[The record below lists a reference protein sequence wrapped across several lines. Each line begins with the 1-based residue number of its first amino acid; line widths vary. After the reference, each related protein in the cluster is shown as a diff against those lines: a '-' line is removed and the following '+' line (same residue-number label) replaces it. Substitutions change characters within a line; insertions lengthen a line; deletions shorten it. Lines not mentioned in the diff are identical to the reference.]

1 MCSLLGNRRAEV
13 RALSFMF
20 ITEQTPLCK
29 RESNFF
35 DPRFATIPDSLGVP
49 MSIDIS
55 VTEVISMRTDSLNY
69 TLIFTACK
77 SN

>member
-20 ITEQTPLCK
+20 TTEQAPLCK
-29 RESNFF
+29 GESNFF
-35 DPRFATIPDSLGVP
+35 DPRFATIPDSLAVP

-55 VTEVISMRTDSLNY
+55 VTEVIFTRTDSLNY
-69 TLIFTACK
+69 TLIFAACK